1 MEKMMKIIKKTI
13 YAWADKIGHQKPAEL
28 AKQIVKI
35 LGLNERWINYTHIEI
50 RNFLHEPAFR
60 EVPVEERAFFLP
72 HCLRNAEKCKGKYEE
87 EGLKCGKCGACQVKE
102 IIEYAEK
109 LGYEKIFVVPGGSM
123 VVKLVK
129 KYKPKATIGIA
140 CFNELMMAM
149 DKMNEY
155 GIPNIGSLLL
165 KDGCRNTV
173 ANVEDIKEKL
183 ALGLRK

>member
-1 MEKMMKIIKKTI
+1 MMRAIKKSI
-13 YAWADKIGHQKPAEL
+13 YSFADKLGHKNAAEF
-28 AKQIVKI
+28 AKRIVKI

-50 RNFLHEPAFR
+50 RNFLHEPAFK
-60 EVPVEERAFFLP
+60 EIPVEERAFFLP
-72 HCLRNAEKCKGKYEE
+72 HCLRNVEKCKGKYEE
-87 EGLKCGKCGACQVKE
+87 EGLQCRKCGACQIKE

-129 KYKPKATIGIA
+129 KFKPKATIGIA

-155 GIPNIGSLLL
+155 SIPNIGSLLL
-165 KDGCRNTV
+165 KDGCKNTI
-173 ANVEDIKEKL
+173 ANVEDVKEKL
-183 ALGLRK
+183 ALGLK